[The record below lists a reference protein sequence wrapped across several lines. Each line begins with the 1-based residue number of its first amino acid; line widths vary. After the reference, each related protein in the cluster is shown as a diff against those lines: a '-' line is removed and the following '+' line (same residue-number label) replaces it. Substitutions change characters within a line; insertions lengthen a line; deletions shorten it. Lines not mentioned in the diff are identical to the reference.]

1 MKLGLY
7 GGTFDPPHNGHLA
20 IAQQCLTRFQL
31 NRILFIPTYI
41 APHKTSRE
49 ISTARD
55 RLAMLRLALQPFPDF
70 EISKVEIERRGVS
83 YSIDTILQIKKELN
97 LERKDL
103 YFLIGI
109 DSLAE
114 FHSWYQPQRIMAEV
128 QVVVADRPQY
138 SLSDIAVEFCEQVEF
153 LSNPLIDISAS
164 TIRQRVKNGEPIC
177 GLVPEKVAEY
187 IHCHQLY
194 KS

>member
-20 IAQQCLTRFQL
+20 IAQQCLTQFQL

-41 APHKTSRE
+41 PPHKTSRE
-49 ISTARD
+49 ISTARN

-114 FHSWYQPQRIMAEV
+114 FHSWYQPQRIMAEA
-128 QVVVADRPQY
+128 QVVVAARPQY
-138 SLSDIAVEFCEQVEF
+138 SLTDIAVEFCEQVEF

-164 TIRQRVKNGEPIC
+164 TIRQKVKNGEPIC

-187 IHCHQLY
+187 ILCHQLY